1 MIDVSHA
8 LEMHAIPGGITI
20 IRREPGGYVDGR
32 AVPGAEVET
41 EGIEAAVL
49 PAATEDIELLPEG
62 MRSKES
68 KAIWTHFALRT
79 GHANGSLPD
88 RVEVQGVTYEV
99 HAMRDF
105 RAMAGCTKAI
115 GVRVSS

>member
-1 MIDVSHA
+1 MIDVSLA
-8 LEMHAIPGGITI
+8 IKMHAIPGGITV

-32 AVPGAEVET
+32 VVPGLEVRM
-41 EGIEAAVL
+41 EGVEAAVL

-62 MRSKES
+62 MRSRES
-68 KAIWTHFALRT
+68 RAIWTHFALRT

-99 HAMRDF
+99 HAIRDF
-105 RAMAGCTKAI
+105 QAMAGYTKAI
-115 GVRVSS
+115 AVRVSS